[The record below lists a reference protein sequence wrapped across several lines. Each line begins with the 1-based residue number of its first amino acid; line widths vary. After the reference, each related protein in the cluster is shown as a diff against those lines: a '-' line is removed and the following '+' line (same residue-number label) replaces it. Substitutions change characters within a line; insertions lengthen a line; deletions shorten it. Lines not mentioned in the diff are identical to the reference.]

1 MWLGEEKDTLK
12 MRIKKIPK
20 GVKEEGDSGL
30 DSLTPETIAVLPLDF
45 ISQSWGNL
53 TGFLLLATGRIPSY

>member
-1 MWLGEEKDTLK
+1 MWLGEEKDSLK

-45 ISQSWGNL
+45 ISQSRGN
-53 TGFLLLATGRIPSY
+53 